1 MLRMTTRMLTLAL
14 LLAAASGGVASHAAP
29 AALAASNSTVAK
41 ALARPIDLDFEK
53 TSLDNVLKYIDK
65 VCLDLRIVI
74 DPAVS
79 AAGIDLSARV
89 VDLRVRQVSVKA
101 VLHLLLGDDL
111 GYTHEPGCVLVTT
124 RERALRNLLTLT
136 YPVDGLIRRLL
147 ADAAY
152 GAGGSGSQR
161 ATHAAAKAERER
173 TAASDLMHFVQHLI
187 NHTSDQGAA
196 PWADEGGT
204 ATIAYVDG
212 AFVVRQTA
220 VGQQRL
226 AETLATISKALDV
239 AVRSEEMQRPR
250 SVQPVVAPA
259 ESKAVAETRRR
270 LDEAIDLDFEKT
282 SLDNVLRYISE
293 IKRLN
298 IVVDP
303 ALATAG
309 IDLTTRVVDFKCK
322 RLSLRAVLSL
332 VLRPDMGF
340 AVGPGYVLVRT
351 REKIQAGLAL
361 KAYPVADL
369 AKADRPSV
377 RAQLY
382 EADWMLLSQFNLE
395 SIIQRLVNSQADP
408 LVAVWADDGGP
419 AAFAIVGSSLL
430 ITQSER
436 GHTRTLNVLNAL
448 RVAVA
453 AAVTK
458 PPVRVSTPRYQE
470 AVEQTWRRVAQP
482 VDVDFDGIPLE
493 AAFAYIAHR
502 RPDLNLVIDPA
513 VAASGIDLSTRTAT
527 LRLRQ
532 VPTASVLGLL
542 LAHDLGYCVEAGYVC
557 VTPRERTQSDLPAVV
572 YPVGDVVRALRET
585 AVWRSWQNLID
596 AIQRCVNHC
605 EDPGVAAWSVEGG
618 AAVIE
623 YFGRTLVVT
632 QTRRGHARL
641 AALLGTLRQALAW
654 QQARQAMGVE
664 PAQKVLPV
672 SDQQAAAAAPRLE
685 TPVHVSLYGLSLDRA
700 VLALSQSQP
709 GLNVVLDAGLG
720 KAGIDPAACRVATE
734 PGPTTLGGVLRQ
746 ILPPSMGF
754 YARPGYV
761 LVTTREAAWQRL
773 PLVLYPAADLLD
785 GELVRRGKALAE
797 VTESDFD
804 AVFDELA
811 AGIRRQVNFES
822 DHDVAAWAREG
833 GPGTLIEL
841 GDVLLISQTPRG
853 HARVLAYLNDLRAG
867 R

>member
-1 MLRMTTRMLTLAL
+1 MLLV
-14 LLAAASGGVASHAAP
+14 AAALH
-29 AALAASNSTVAK
+29 LAGLTGRAGAERPPGLSNSPVAK
-41 ALARPIDLDFEK
+41 ALAQPIDLDFEK
-53 TSLDNVLKYIDK
+53 TSFDNVLKYIDE
-65 VCLDLRIVI
+65 VCPDVRIVI

-79 AAGIDLSARV
+79 AGGIDLSTRV
-89 VDLRVRQVSVKA
+89 VDLKMRQVTVRA
-101 VLHLLLGDDL
+101 VLDLLLGDDL
-111 GYTHEPGCVLVTT
+111 AYRSDGEYVLVTT
-124 RERALRNLLTLT
+124 HDRALRNMSALM
-136 YPVDGLIRRLL
+136 YPVDGLIRRLS

-152 GAGGSGSQR
+152 GTGGSRGPR
-161 ATHAAAKAERER
+161 ATHAAATAESWER
-173 TAASDLMHFVQHLI
+173 TPASELVDVVQRLI
-187 NHTSDQGAA
+187 NHTSDQGPAS
-196 PWADEGGT
+196 WADEGGA
-204 ATIAYVDG
+204 ATIVYVNG
-212 AFVVRQTA
+212 ALVVRQTA

-226 AETLATISKALDV
+226 AEALATIGKALDV

-259 ESKAVAETRRR
+259 ESKAVAETRRH

-282 SLDNVLRYISE
+282 SLDNVLKYIDE
-293 IKRLN
+293 VERGLN

-309 IDLTTRVVDFKCK
+309 IDLNTRVVDLKCK

-332 VLRPDMGF
+332 VLRPDTGF
-340 AVGPGYVLVRT
+340 TLGPGYVLVTT
-351 REKIQAGLAL
+351 REKIHTGLAL

-369 AKADRPSV
+369 AKAG
-377 RAQLY
+377 
-382 EADWMLLSQFNLE
+382 ADERFTRGRLSRSARMLRGQWELVD
-395 SIIQRLVNSQADP
+395 IVQRLVNNQADP
-408 LVAVWADDGGP
+408 LVAVWADEGGL
-419 AAFAIVGSSLL
+419 AAFEILGGSLL
-430 ITQSER
+430 ITQSEH
-436 GHTRTLNVLNAL
+436 GHARTLHVLNAL
-448 RVAVA
+448 R
-453 AAVTK
+453 AVTAADPAK
-458 PPVRVSTPRYQE
+458 TAAPVPASPEHE
-470 AVEQTWRRVAQP
+470 AVEQTWRRLAQP
-482 VDVDFDGIPLE
+482 IDVELDQTPL
-493 AAFAYIAHR
+493 AAGLASLARR

-746 ILPPSMGF
+746 ILTPWMGF
-754 YARPGYV
+754 YAGPGYV
-761 LVTTREAAWQRL
+761 LVTTYEARLQRL

-797 VTESDFD
+797 VTEIEFD

-811 AGIRRQVNFES
+811 AGIKRQVNFES
-822 DHDVAAWAREG
+822 DHDVAAWSSEG
-833 GPGTLIEL
+833 GPGTLMEL

-853 HARVLAYLNDLRAG
+853 HARVVAYLNDLRAG
-867 R
+867 W

>member
-1 MLRMTTRMLTLAL
+1 MLLV
-14 LLAAASGGVASHAAP
+14 AAALH
-29 AALAASNSTVAK
+29 LAGLTGRAGAERQPGLPDSPVAK
-41 ALARPIDLDFEK
+41 ALAQPIDLDFEK
-53 TSLDNVLKYIDK
+53 TSLDNVLKYIDE
-65 VCLDLRIVI
+65 VCPDLRIVI

-79 AAGIDLSARV
+79 AGGIDLSTRV
-89 VDLRVRQVSVKA
+89 VDLKVRQVTVRA
-101 VLHLLLGDDL
+101 ILDLLLGDDL
-111 GYTHEPGCVLVTT
+111 AYRSDGEYVLVTT
-124 RERALRNLLTLT
+124 HDRALRNLLTLM
-136 YPVDGLIRRLL
+136 YPVDGLIRRLS

-152 GAGGSGSQR
+152 GTGGSGSPR
-161 ATHAAAKAERER
+161 ATHAAVTAELWER
-173 TAASDLMHFVQHLI
+173 TPASELVDVVQRLI
-187 NHTSDQGAA
+187 NHTSDQGPA

-204 ATIAYVDG
+204 ATIAYVNG

-226 AETLATISKALDV
+226 AEALATISKALDV

-250 SVQPVVAPA
+250 SAQAVVAPA

-282 SLDNVLRYISE
+282 SLDNVLKYIDE
-293 IKRLN
+293 VERGLN

-309 IDLTTRVVDFKCK
+309 IDLTTRVVDLKCK

-351 REKIQAGLAL
+351 REKFHTGMAL

-369 AKADRPSV
+369 AKAGADRPSV
-377 RAQLY
+377 RAWVAGQWELV
-382 EADWMLLSQFNLE
+382 D
-395 SIIQRLVNSQADP
+395 IVQRLVNNQADP
-408 LVAVWADDGGP
+408 LVAAWADEGGP
-419 AAFAIVGSSLL
+419 AAFEILGASLL

-436 GHTRTLNVLNAL
+436 GHARTLHVLNAL
-448 RVAVA
+448 R
-453 AAVTK
+453 AVTAADPAK
-458 PPVRVSTPRYQE
+458 TAAPVLASPEHE
-470 AVEQTWRRVAQP
+470 AVEQTWRRLAQP
-482 VDVDFDGIPLE
+482 IDVEFCETPLTV
-493 AAFAYIAHR
+493 ALASLARR

-532 VPTASVLGLL
+532 VPTSSVLDLL
-542 LAHDLGYCVEAGYVC
+542 LASDLGYCVEAGYVC
-557 VTPRERTQSDLPAVV
+557 VTPRERTQSDLPAAV
-572 YPVGDVVRALRET
+572 YPVADVIQALRET

-596 AIQRCVNHC
+596 AIQRCVNHLG
-605 EDPGVAAWSVEGG
+605 DPGVAAWSVEGG
-618 AAVIE
+618 AAAIE
-623 YFGRTLVVT
+623 CFGRTLVVT

-654 QQARQAMGVE
+654 QQARQATARE

-672 SDQQAAAAAPRLE
+672 SDQQAMAAAPRLE
-685 TPVHVSLYGLSLDRA
+685 TPVHISLYGLSLDRA
-700 VLALSQSQP
+700 VLALSQSQH
-709 GLNVVLDAGLG
+709 GLNVVLDARLG
-720 KAGIDPAACRVATE
+720 KAGIDPAACCVATE

-761 LVTTREAAWQRL
+761 LVTTREATWQRL

-785 GELVRRGKALAE
+785 GELIRRGKALAE
-797 VTESDFD
+797 VTESEFD
-804 AVFDELA
+804 LVFDELA

-822 DHDVAAWAREG
+822 DHDVTPWASEG
-833 GPGTLIEL
+833 GPATLMEL

-853 HARVLAYLNDLRAG
+853 HARVVAYLNDLRAG
-867 R
+867 W